1 MAAQTSS
8 LHLASLLDLSAR
20 VLESDPVDI
29 LNVAVLSIMGRLK
42 IVRAAVLYP
51 EAGHYVADRRLCKGM
66 APFTLPRI
74 EVEHLTP
81 VADLPSHLGLSE
93 QGVEIIAPLMA
104 HGQPIALLC
113 LGKPV
118 VEIADPESM
127 WAYLELARTIV
138 GTAVHNAQMVQT
150 LRDAKKELEARNL
163 MVTTLF
169 ETAKDFT
176 GAKNFQE
183 LLRIL
188 SYRLMGQLMVSTF
201 GIFVKQGVQE
211 EPILYANRDEARP
224 LGEVWSEVCS
234 IDEPT
239 IVMRLAEDDPIRV
252 ALESVGIAMVAPM
265 TIHGFKRGALAIC
278 GKLNA
283 RPFSDEELAF
293 LEAIA
298 NTAMTAIENERLVQ
312 EDAERARELEIAG
325 DIQRKLLPERMPVL
339 ERIDLSALSQ
349 SSKQIGGDYFDVIE
363 IDEHRLLFAI
373 ADVAGKGVP
382 AALLM
387 ANVQAA
393 LNVLAWSDLPLT
405 ELVTRVNRLVCMNTE
420 PEVFVTMFV
429 GVIDTRTMGLEYVN
443 AGHNPPIIIRGD
455 EVILLSTGG
464 VLTGVIP
471 DPPPYQAGVGTMESG
486 DILVLYT
493 DGVTEARYESIEFGV
508 GGLVDVV
515 RRNRDLAASDL
526 IDAIEQGVLDFSHKT
541 AEQVDDDTSMLVI
554 KIR

>member
-1 MAAQTSS
+1 MAAQTSA
-8 LHLASLLDLSAR
+8 LHLASLLDLSTR
-20 VLESDPVDI
+20 VMESDPVDI

-51 EAGHYVADRRLCKGM
+51 EGGRFVADRRLCKGM
-66 APFTLPRI
+66 APFSTDRFDVQGIMEASALPAATLA
-74 EVEHLTP
+74 EHGIDMVVPLTSQ
-81 VADLPSHLGLSE
+81 DQL
-93 QGVEIIAPLMA
+93 
-104 HGQPIALLC
+104 IALLC

-118 VEIADPESM
+118 VDVGDPDTTT
-127 WAYLELARTIV
+127 AYLELARTLV
-138 GTAVHNAQMVQT
+138 GTAVQNAHMVGT
-150 LRDAKKELEARNL
+150 LREAKKELEARNL
-163 MVTTLF
+163 MVTTLY
-169 ETAKDFT
+169 ESARDFT
-176 GAKNFQE
+176 GAKNFKE

-201 GIFVKQGVQE
+201 GIFVKKE
-211 EPILYANRDEARP
+211 NEPEPIMYANRQEA
-224 LGEVWSEVCS
+224 GEISKVWPDVLAIE
-234 IDEPT
+234 EPT
-239 IVMRLAEDDPIRV
+239 IVADLPENDPRRAV
-252 ALESVGIAMVAPM
+252 LESVGIAMVTPM
-265 TIHGFKRGALAIC
+265 SIHGIKKGALATR

-283 RPFSDEELAF
+283 RPFTQDELGF

-298 NTAMTAIENERLVQ
+298 NTVMTAIENERLVQ
-312 EDAERARELEIAG
+312 EDAERERELEIAAE
-325 DIQRKLLPERMPVL
+325 IQRKLLPEHFPRL

-405 ELVTRVNRLVCMNTE
+405 ELVTRINRLVCMNTE

-443 AGHNPPIIIRGD
+443 AGHNPPFILRGD
-455 EVILLSTGG
+455 EVILLTTGG
-464 VLTGVIP
+464 VLTGVIS
-471 DPPPYQAGVGTMESG
+471 DPPPYQAGVGTLQTG
-486 DILVLYT
+486 DVIVLYT
-493 DGVTEARYESIEFGV
+493 DGVTEARFDDIEFGV

-515 RRNRDLAASDL
+515 RASREQAASEMV
-526 IDAIEQGVLDFSHKT
+526 DAIEAAVLKFAGKT
-541 AEQVDDDTSMLVI
+541 AEQVDDDTSLLVI
-554 KIR
+554 KIK